1 MFNIIYV
8 GAASRGDA
16 SEAKPEQ
23 PYPSAGRGEEQP
35 PGAAGGG
42 RGGTKEPGETT
53 GNTTSPGTH
62 NHSIFFN
69 EDTQHVSSHQL
80 LAHQLTHSLMKC

>member
-1 MFNIIYV
+1 MHV

-23 PYPSAGRGEEQP
+23 PYPSAGGGEEQP

-42 RGGTKEPGETT
+42 RGGPKEPGETT

-62 NHSIFFN
+62 TI
-69 EDTQHVSSHQL
+69 TPYV
-80 LAHQLTHSLMKC
+80 LMRICGMSVH

>member
-1 MFNIIYV
+1 MVRFFIVETAIKKKLHRFDYKQLFNIIYV

-23 PYPSAGRGEEQP
+23 PYPSAGGGEEQP

-62 NHSIFFN
+62 N
-69 EDTQHVSSHQL
+69 Q
-80 LAHQLTHSLMKC
+80 